1 MTDIEKV
8 EIVQMIKVTAARG
21 TGIKEDPV
29 RQIKQYWDFD
39 GNLIAEKDNVQYK
52 NFAMN
57 SVIFRPQ

>member
-29 RQIKQYWDFD
+29 RQIKQYWDLD
-39 GNLIAEKDNVQYK
+39 GNLIAEKDNIRDK
-52 NFAMN
+52 NFATK
-57 SVIFRPQ
+57 SAICQPQ